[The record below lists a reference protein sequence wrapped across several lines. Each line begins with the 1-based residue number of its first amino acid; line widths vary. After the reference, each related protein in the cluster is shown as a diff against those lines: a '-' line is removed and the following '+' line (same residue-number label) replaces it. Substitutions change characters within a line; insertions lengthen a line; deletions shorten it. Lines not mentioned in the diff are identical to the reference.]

1 MPLEVMILS
10 IGDPGEERAEI
21 IELQG
26 ELENIEL
33 MRCELDREKI
43 ELHFDAFFLQGSL
56 KEEKYTLIE
65 RIDTEDGPVFRKVL
79 VRNHVYF
86 FNRPPRYKLLK

>member
-1 MPLEVMILS
+1 MIIS
-10 IGDPGEERAEI
+10 IGCHGEERAEI

-26 ELENIEL
+26 EVENIEL
-33 MRCELDREKI
+33 ISCELDREKV

-65 RIDTEDGPVFRKVL
+65 RVDTEHGPVFRKVL
-79 VRNHVYF
+79 VNSHVYL
-86 FNRPPRYKLLK
+86 FNKPPRYKLVK